1 MTNEITT
8 TAPTAMPVYA
18 PQPQEESFLLQLN
31 QQILSGDITV
41 ERMNQLLDIKKRIA
55 DQRALDAFNIAMA
68 EMQPEIPIIGK
79 DKATDK
85 SKYASYEAIME
96 EVAPIMGAHGFSLS
110 FKMEQ
115 TESKVLI
122 HGKLSHRAGHSES
135 VVIPLPLDTS
145 GSKNAVQSM
154 GSTLSYGKRYAA
166 SMLLNIATKEEDD
179 DGAGGGVRKEYINQ
193 IQINTLEDW
202 IVKLG
207 EVSRGGLLK
216 LINVKAVSEIETK
229 DYQKALTALTDKAR
243 SVGVK

>member
-1 MTNEITT
+1 MPNEITT
-8 TAPTAMPVYA
+8 TQPAATPAFA
-18 PQPQEESFLLQLN
+18 PQPEESFLLQLN

-55 DQRALDAFNIAMA
+55 DQRALDAFNVAMA

-79 DKATDK
+79 DKQTDK

-96 EVAPIMGAHGFSLS
+96 EVAPIMGQHGFSLS

-115 TESKVLI
+115 TESKVFI

-135 VVIPLPLDTS
+135 VIIPLPLDTS

-179 DGAGGGVRKEYINQ
+179 DGASGGVAKAYINET
-193 IQINTLEDW
+193 QINVLEDW
-202 IVKLG
+202 ITKLG

-216 LINVKAVSEIETK
+216 YICAKSVGEIEAK
-229 DYQKALTALTDKAR
+229 DYSRALAALTDKAKA
-243 SVGVK
+243 VGVK